1 MSETPRER
9 QVRETL
15 EAWEHDRAIHRTIDL
30 IEGERMAE
38 AARECAATGC
48 TYLVGSNYCVN
59 CGKAYPL

>member
-15 EAWEHDRAIHRTIDL
+15 EAWEHDRAIHV
-30 IEGERMAE
+30 IEDERKAE

-48 TYLVGSNYCVN
+48 LYVVGDNSCVN
-59 CGKAYPL
+59 CGREGTF